1 VRQTSDREQ
10 DHRRSSVRR
19 FRWAH
24 NKNCYY
30 TSDSTSVQG
39 AGHKRK
45 ELAGGWTRLHNEEL
59 HNFYASPNIISLIK
73 SSRMRL
79 AGHEA
84 RMGEMRKAYNILVE
98 ELEQKRPFGRP
109 RLIWKDNI
117 RMGLREIVWRVM
129 DWMHLA

>member
-1 VRQTSDREQ
+1 
-10 DHRRSSVRR
+10 
-19 FRWAH
+19 
-24 NKNCYY
+24 
-30 TSDSTSVQG
+30 
-39 AGHKRK
+39 
-45 ELAGGWTRLHNEEL
+45 LAGGWTRLHNEEL